1 MGWMVLSFWNMA
13 DVGIASSGYP
23 IPEIQAFAPPPSKKK
38 STLGIKIKN
47 GETLNF
53 TLETGKRLILDGK
66 IPKEAW
72 EPKTWLLE
80 LDAMHK
86 KDPSIGTR
94 TQNVRL
100 KLYLI

>member
-1 MGWMVLSFWNMA
+1 M
-13 DVGIASSGYP
+13 
-23 IPEIQAFAPPPSKKK
+23 
-38 STLGIKIKN
+38 
-47 GETLNF
+47 
-53 TLETGKRLILDGK
+53 LDGK

-80 LDAMHK
+80 LDGIHK
-86 KDPSIGTR
+86 KDPSFGTR